1 VYKRQKY
8 IGNISPFLGKPVIKV
23 IAGMR
28 RTGKSTILKML
39 IDHIV
44 STGVNN
50 EQIIY
55 INMESLSN
63 SHLADISVLYKHI
76 NTQKSKTHKKIYLL
90 IDEVQEIENWEKAI
104 NSFFADGGIDITITG
119 SNSRL
124 LSGELATL
132 ISGRYIEFGV
142 YPLVFSEFSLFRENR
157 TRGTSELFNEFLRFG
172 GMPGIHHLR
181 LNESDVYQYLSAIKD
196 SVVLKDVVK
205 RNNIRDVSLLDKII
219 QFVFDN
225 MGNIFSSRSVA
236 DYIKKERRSMGIET
250 VYNYLY
256 QLEAAFII
264 IRIPRFDIKGK
275 KLLETNEKFYLM
287 DIGLS
292 HSLFGYRQKNVNDYL
307 ENIVLIELLHR
318 GYDVTIGKL
327 DDYEIDFIAQR
338 SGEKIY
344 IQVCY
349 LITDEKVL
357 KRELR
362 SLHKIKDNYPKYLLS
377 MDNVPE
383 SSEEGILR
391 KYIPDWLM
399 EK

>member
-1 VYKRQKY
+1 M
-8 IGNISPFLGKPVIKV
+8 IKV
-23 IAGMR
+23 ITGMR

-39 IDHIV
+39 IDHLV

-76 NTQKSKTHKKIYLL
+76 NTQKSKTHKMIYLL

-132 ISGRYIEFGV
+132 ISGRYIEFCV
-142 YPLVFSEFSLFRENR
+142 YPLVFSEFSIFRENK
-157 TRGTSELFNEFLRFG
+157 TRGTSGLFNEFLRFG
-172 GMPGIHHLR
+172 GMPGIHHLQ
-181 LNESDVYQYLSAIKD
+181 LDGSDVYQYLSAIKD
-196 SVVLKDVVK
+196 SVVLKDVIK

-236 DYIKKERRSMGIET
+236 DYIKKERRSLGVET

-292 HSLFGYRQKNVNDYL
+292 HALFGYRQKNINDYL

-318 GYDVTIGKL
+318 GYDVTIGIF

-338 SGEKIY
+338 AGEKIY

-362 SLHKIKDNYPKYLLS
+362 SLHKIKDNYPKYILS

>member
-1 VYKRQKY
+1 
-8 IGNISPFLGKPVIKV
+8 VIKV
-23 IAGMR
+23 ITGMR

-39 IDHIV
+39 IDHLI
-44 STGVNN
+44 STGVNK

-76 NTQKSKTHKKIYLL
+76 NTQKSKTHKRIYLL
-90 IDEVQEIENWEKAI
+90 IDEVQEIEDWEKAI
-104 NSFFADGGIDITITG
+104 NSFFADGGIDIIITG

-196 SVVLKDVVK
+196 SVVLKDVIK

-236 DYIKKERRSMGIET
+236 DHIKKERRSLGIET

-264 IRIPRFDIKGK
+264 IKVPRFDIKGK

-292 HSLFGYRQKNVNDYL
+292 HALFGYRQKNVNDYL

-318 GYDVTIGKL
+318 GYDVTIGIF

-391 KYIPDWLM
+391 KYIPDWLI
-399 EK
+399 KK